1 MAEFLQNLIDAL
13 SLGSLYA
20 LVALGIGLLFGILR
34 LINFAQGDYITIG
47 CYALIVPSTDVTARM
62 LIGAWSWP
70 ALIPAICLIV
80 IVAALLTDALIFRPL
95 RRASSPT
102 LMIASFAVSYII
114 QNGILMIYGS
124 RPKAV
129 NLWSELNTQILVGGL
144 RLPLLQI
151 VTIVVTLVLMLA
163 LTLFLKRTRVG
174 MQMRAAAED
183 FRMAQYLG
191 VRANVVI
198 GLAFAISGML
208 AAVVSF
214 LYLTQSGSLE
224 PRDGR
229 AIGPVCLCGG
239 RDRRHGKS
247 GGVGRRRVFG
257 GHYRN
262 VPAGLSAAGLARF
275 SRRVRVRGRHLDAV
289 ASAGGSH
296 SEQERHRTGMMKDR
310 LRL

>member
-1 MAEFLQNLIDAL
+1 MQGFLQNLIDAL
-13 SLGSLYA
+13 SLGSIYA

-70 ALIPAICLIV
+70 LLIPAICLIV

-129 NLWSELNTQILVGGL
+129 NLWSQLNTQIQIGGL

-151 VTIVVTLVLMLA
+151 VTIVVTLALMTA

-174 MQMRAAAED
+174 MQMRASAED

-191 VRANVVI
+191 VRGNVVI

-214 LYLTQSGSLE
+214 LYLTQSGSLSHVMGV
-224 PRDGR
+224 PLALYAFVAVVIGGMGSLVGSVVGGFLVGIIVTFLQAYLPQDLRGFRD
-229 AIGPVCLCGG
+229 AFAF
-239 RDRRHGKS
+239 
-247 GGVGRRRVFG
+247 GVVILMLLLR
-257 GHYRN
+257 
-262 VPAGLSAAGLARF
+262 PAGLIQNKNAIE
-275 SRRVRVRGRHLDAV
+275 RV
-289 ASAGGSH
+289 
-296 SEQERHRTGMMKDR
+296 
-310 LRL
+310 